1 MRGEL
6 SDSRVKAY
14 DMTPHTIN
22 VDIKLVFI
30 SVLYLA
36 MVETVVV
43 AGATGGVGKT
53 IVEQIVKENKFR
65 VVALTRRVRS
75 SYFNP
80 PG

>member
-1 MRGEL
+1 
-6 SDSRVKAY
+6 
-14 DMTPHTIN
+14 
-22 VDIKLVFI
+22 
-30 SVLYLA
+30 

-53 IVEQIVKENKFR
+53 IVEQIVNENKFR

-75 SYFNP
+75 SYFIP